1 MNYFESIY
9 SSDLPHR
16 DIAVFMYLIHRANK
30 DGQCWPSEGRI
41 AMDLSLSR
49 STVKRA
55 IADLKKHGYI
65 KSEPRYRKSGA
76 NSSLLYTIPDFQ
88 KYRATKG

>member
-1 MNYFESIY
+1 MNYFDSIY

-16 DIAVFMYLIHRANK
+16 AVAVYMYLVARANA
-30 DGQCWPSEGRI
+30 DGQCWPSERKI
-41 AMDLSLSR
+41 ALDLSLSK

-65 KSEPRYRKSGA
+65 KSELRYRKNGA
-76 NSSLLYTIPDFQ
+76 NSSLLYIVPDFQ
-88 KYRATKG
+88 KYRTTKG

>member
-9 SSDLPHR
+9 ASDLPHR
-16 DIAVFMYLIHRANK
+16 DIAVFMYLVQRANK

-41 AMDLSLSR
+41 AMDLSMSR

-55 IADLKKHGYI
+55 VNDLRKAGYI
-65 KSEPRYRKSGA
+65 QTEKRLRPNGT
-76 NSSLLYTIPDFQ
+76 NSSLLYRIPDFEN
-88 KYRATKG
+88 YRTTKG